1 MAKEYY
7 YLVAGLPNITFDD
20 SKLPKTPAA
29 LMTEAA
35 NHLSYKDYARLRALF
50 IPVDL
55 DNLINI
61 LFQNEAEYDE
71 RGLIGKERWIEIIE
85 SIRKQRNNYNYQ
97 GIADLPGF
105 IEEHIRQFL
114 DTEDELPPFTWEHS
128 ITTAFYQWASAQD
141 NRFLNKWFAFNCDLK
156 NIIIALNGKRFD
168 FKYDS
173 QLIGDNEIVE
183 KLTKSGASDFG
194 LGKQF
199 PLFDVIL
206 RIFEVKDILDRERGY
221 DALRWKW
228 IDEQTFF
235 DYFTVDKVLGY
246 MCKLMILARWM
257 ALDPATGR
265 DIFHDTLNELEN
277 SFAFPEEFDLKQRK
291 KIE

>member
-1 MAKEYY
+1 MGKEYY

-20 SKLPKTPAA
+20 SKLPRTPAE
-29 LMTEAA
+29 LMSEAR
-35 NHLSYKDYARLRALF
+35 NHLSDNDQSLLRALF

-61 LFQNEAEYDE
+61 IFQNEAEYDE
-71 RGLIGKERWIEIIE
+71 RGLIARDEWERIIE
-85 SIRKQRNNYNYQ
+85 TIREERNSYDYH
-97 GIADLPGF
+97 GFPDLPAF
-105 IEEHIRQFL
+105 IEEHIRQYL
-114 DTEDELPPFTWEHS
+114 DAEDDLSPIGWEHS
-128 ITTAFYQWASAQD
+128 ITTAFYHWTQEQD
-141 NRFLNKWFAFNCDLK
+141 NRFINQWFAFNRDLK
-156 NIIIALNGKRFD
+156 NIIIALNGKRFG
-168 FKYDS
+168 FKYDT

-183 KLTKSGASDFG
+183 KLIKSSAIDFG

-199 PLFDVIL
+199 PLFDLIL
-206 RIFEVKDILDRERGY
+206 RVFEVRDILDRERGY

-235 DYFTVDKVLGY
+235 DYFTVDRVLGY

-257 ALDPATGR
+257 ALDPAKGR
-265 DIFHDTLNELEN
+265 DVFHDTLEELEN

-291 KIE
+291 NR